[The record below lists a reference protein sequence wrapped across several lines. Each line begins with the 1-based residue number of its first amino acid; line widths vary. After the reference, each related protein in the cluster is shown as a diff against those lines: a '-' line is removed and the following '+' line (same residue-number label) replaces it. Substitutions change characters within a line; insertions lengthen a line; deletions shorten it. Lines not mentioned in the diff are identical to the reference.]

1 MTLRDVDDREE
12 RTQALR
18 ALLGAPFV
26 GADDPAY
33 GLIRRHERQL
43 ATTLQ
48 VTYGYQLE
56 VGSTAARASG
66 LPTPDGVRRP
76 LRIRPASISGR
87 KRRPDEWPVLSDRAC
102 VILLLTLVALERTG
116 AQTAIAELA
125 RDVERAGADVEPP
138 VSVDFR
144 QRSERVAFA
153 DGLDLLC
160 CWGIVEHTSGSRESY
175 TRREQGDD
183 EALFTVDRRRLALFL
198 CDPAAA
204 LEATTLGQL
213 VNESGRHPPTPEG
226 ENRARAERLARR
238 LTEDPVLL
246 LADLDDDD
254 RAYFL
259 SQRARIEG
267 AVAAA
272 TGYEVE
278 RRAEGSAL
286 IVDDRSFTDVPFPTN
301 STIKQVGL
309 LLCDVLADAGPGGEL
324 SGEALRDAVAD
335 LIRKHGHHWDRDPAD
350 LDEVAAV
357 TTAATEVL
365 LACDLARR
373 SGASAF
379 RPTPLAARFRSPVLH
394 ATGSRE

>member
-1 MTLRDVDDREE
+1 MILRDVDDREE
-12 RTQALR
+12 RTRALR
-18 ALLGAPFV
+18 GLLGSPIV
-26 GADDPAY
+26 GADEQAY
-33 GLIRRHERQL
+33 ALIRRHEREL
-43 ATTLQ
+43 ASTLQ

-66 LPTPDGVRRP
+66 LPTAEGLRRP
-76 LRIRPASISGR
+76 LRIRPASISGQ
-87 KRRPDEWPVLSDRAC
+87 KRPPDEWPALSDRAC
-102 VILLLTLVALERTG
+102 VILLLTLVALERGG

-125 RDVERAGADVEPP
+125 RDVERAGADVHPP
-138 VSVDFR
+138 ITVDFR

-160 CWGIVEHTSGSRESY
+160 AWGIVQHTSGSRESY

-183 EALFTVDRRRLALFL
+183 EALLTVDRRRLALL
-198 CDPAAA
+198 LRDPAAA
-204 LEATTLGQL
+204 LEATTLDQL
-213 VNESGRHPPTPEG
+213 IDESGRHPPTPEA

-259 SQRARIEG
+259 SQRARIES

-301 STIKQVGL
+301 STVKQVAL
-309 LLCDVLADAGPGGEL
+309 LLCDVLADAGASGEL
-324 SGEALRDAVAD
+324 SCEAMRDAVAD
-335 LIRKHGHHWDRDPAD
+335 LIRKHGHHWARDAAD
-350 LDEVAAV
+350 LDELAAV

-373 SGASAF
+373 SGTSAF
-379 RPTPLAARFRSPVLH
+379 RASPLAARFRSPVLH
-394 ATGSRE
+394 AAGSRE

>member
-1 MTLRDVDDREE
+1 MTLRDIDDRDE
-12 RTQALR
+12 RSRALR

-33 GLIRRHERQL
+33 ALIRRHEREL
-43 ATTLQ
+43 ASTLQ

-66 LPTPDGVRRP
+66 LPTPNGLRRP
-76 LRIRPASISGR
+76 LRIRPASTSGR
-87 KRRPDEWPVLSDRAC
+87 KRPPDEWPALSDRAC
-102 VILLLTLVALERTG
+102 VILLVTLVALERGG

-125 RDVERAGADVEPP
+125 RDVERAGADVQPP
-138 VSVDFR
+138 ISVDFR

-160 CWGIVEHTSGSRESY
+160 VWGIINHTSGSRESY
-175 TRREQGDD
+175 ARREQGDD
-183 EALFTVDRRRLALFL
+183 EALFTVDRRRLALL
-198 CDPAAA
+198 LRDPAAA
-204 LEATTLGQL
+204 LQATALGQL
-213 VNESGRHPPTPEG
+213 ADESGRHPPTPEG
-226 ENRARAERLARR
+226 ENRARAEGLARR

-246 LADLDDDD
+246 LADLDEDD

-286 IVDDRSFTDVPFPTN
+286 IVDDRAFTDVPFPTN
-301 STIKQVGL
+301 STIKQVAL
-309 LLCDVLADAGPGGEL
+309 LLCDLLADAGPSGEL
-324 SGEALRDAVAD
+324 SSERLRDAVAD
-335 LIRKHGHHWDRDPAD
+335 LIRKHAHHWDRDPAD
-350 LDEVAAV
+350 IDEVAAL
-357 TTAATEVL
+357 TTAAIEVL
-365 LACDLARR
+365 LACELARPA
-373 SGASAF
+373 GASGFSAS
-379 RPTPLAARFRSPVLH
+379 PLAARFRSPVLH